1 MVYLLCIYVVLRF
14 FLNVEI
20 ERTEGNLKIS
30 RIQFGLNRD
39 KKDKE
44 KDDTPNEYRL
54 FFVRLPKSF
63 KLRLG

>member
-14 FLNVEI
+14 FLKVEI

-44 KDDTPNEYRL
+44 KDDTPNE
-54 FFVRLPKSF
+54 
-63 KLRLG
+63 